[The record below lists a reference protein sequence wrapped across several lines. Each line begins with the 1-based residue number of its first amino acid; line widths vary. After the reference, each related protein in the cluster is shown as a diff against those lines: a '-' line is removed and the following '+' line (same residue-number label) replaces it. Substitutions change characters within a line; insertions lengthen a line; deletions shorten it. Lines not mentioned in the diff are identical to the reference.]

1 MPETNPRL
9 KKGKSA
15 AQAKGKSTPQE
26 RQISGLCERRINAYA
41 YGESSIRIRHS
52 PLAGVDYPLAES
64 KIKNRAGRIACA
76 ISILRSDRDSNSGAA
91 FDDYTLSRRASSA
104 TRASLLN

>member
-9 KKGKSA
+9 KKDKSA